1 MNELVR
7 IPEQDDAP
15 DATDTDLIATIK
27 ASAKEA
33 REARRDWLTEAQECY
48 DFVAGHQWTDTELQA
63 LKDQLRPPVVFNLV
77 APVIN
82 VVAGLEVTNRQE
94 VKYLP
99 RELGDSGA
107 NEVLTGA
114 AEWTRDECNAE
125 DEESEAFLDM
135 AITGEGWTD
144 TRLDY
149 EYDADGSIL
158 TDRVDPMEILPDPN
172 AKKKNY
178 KDSEYLVREKMVL
191 VSWLQDTW
199 PEKAD
204 EIDVASEATG
214 DGDEFAG
221 ESPHLNV
228 VGDQYRSPGSK
239 AYGAQGGKR
248 RELKLTEYQ
257 YKKRV
262 PYFRIQDPISGEMKE
277 FTVEQHTQI
286 QQRAQAV
293 MGTKL
298 KSVRQT
304 KCIYHR
310 AFAVGDVLLENM
322 ECPDPTSF
330 TYKAMTAKRD
340 KKNRCWY
347 GIVRGMLDPQRWTN
361 KFFSQSMHI
370 LNVNAKGG
378 VVYEEGAVGDAKEF
392 EKSWAHPS
400 MPTKVAAGALV
411 AGKIQPK
418 QPPAFPPQLDKLL
431 DFSVNNIYRTSG
443 VSPEMLGA
451 VDREQA
457 AVLEYQRKQAGV
469 TILATLFDA
478 LRKYRKEQGK
488 TLLYLI
494 QTYLSDGRL
503 VRIVGQA
510 GMQYVPLTKQD
521 GAARYD
527 VIIDE
532 SPSSPNQ
539 KEKTWAIIQGL
550 LPLWIKTGQSI
561 PQEFYDYLPLPQS
574 LIDSMKKP
582 DPEKIKEAQQAKEM
596 AIREKQA
603 DIGKT
608 EAEAKK
614 AEAEAL
620 AKITDAG
627 LKKSQIAGQQQEQ
640 EAKLITDTIRT
651 NREMD
656 LKDQAARRAAALEVW
671 KAEQKA
677 ALDARIANFNA
688 SLQQNQARGEMELK
702 RETANTDMSIAKDK
716 LAGEQ
721 EAKGIKDVRENKA
734 LQGELQKKVDFLN
747 EQLKGLREDINTP
760 DEIIRDEKG
769 RVKGKRK
776 ARKAA

>member
-1 MNELVR
+1 VNELVR
-7 IPEQDDAP
+7 LAEPEDAP
-15 DATDTDLIATIK
+15 DATETDLIATIK
-27 ASAKEA
+27 AAVKEA
-33 REARRDWLTEAQECY
+33 REARRDWLTEAQRCY
-48 DFVAGHQWTDTELQA
+48 DFVAGHQWTDEELQA
-63 LKDQLRPPVVFNLV
+63 LKDQLRPSVVFNLV
-77 APVIN
+77 EPVIN

-99 RELGDSGA
+99 RTLDDAGP

-114 AEWTRDECNAE
+114 AEWTRDECDAE

-135 AITGEGWTD
+135 ATCGEGWTD

-149 EYDADGSIL
+149 EYDPDGGIL
-158 TDRVDPMEILPDPN
+158 TDRVDAMEMLPDPN
-172 AKKKNY
+172 SKKKNY
-178 KDSEYLVREKMVL
+178 KDAEFLVREKMVL
-191 VSWLQDTW
+191 VSWLEDTW

-204 EIDVASEATG
+204 EIDVAATTTE
-214 DGDEFAG
+214 DSQAEG
-221 ESPHLNV
+221 ETHLNV
-228 VGDQYRSPGSK
+228 VGDQYRSPGTK
-239 AYGAQGGKR
+239 AYGTTGGKR
-248 RELKLTEYQ
+248 REMKLTEYQ

-262 PYFRIQDPISGEMKE
+262 PYYRIQDPTTGEMAE
-277 FTVEQHTQI
+277 FTVEQHDQL
-286 QQRAQAV
+286 QQRAQALL
-293 MGTKL
+293 GTRL
-298 KSVRQT
+298 KSIRQT
-304 KCIYHR
+304 KCVYHR
-310 AFAVGDVLLENM
+310 AFAVGDVLLENR
-322 ECPDPTSF
+322 ECPDPGSF

-340 KKNRCWY
+340 KKKKCWY
-347 GIVRGMLDPQRWTN
+347 GLVRGMIDPQQWTN
-361 KFFSQSMHI
+361 KFVSQSMHI
-370 LNVNAKGG
+370 LNSNAKGG

-392 EKSWAHPS
+392 EQSWAHPS
-400 MPTKVAAGALV
+400 KPTKVAAGALT
-411 AGKIQPK
+411 GGRIQPK

-431 DFSVNNIYRTSG
+431 EFSVGNIYRTSG

-478 LRKYRKEQGK
+478 LRKYRKEQGR

-503 VRIVGQA
+503 VRIVGEA
-510 GMQYVPLTKQD
+510 GMKYVPLTKQD
-521 GAARYD
+521 GTAKYD

-539 KEKTWAIIQGL
+539 KEKTWSIIQGL

-574 LIDSMKKP
+574 LIDKMKQP
-582 DPEKIKEAQQAKEM
+582 DPQKQQEAQQAKEM

-603 DIGKT
+603 EIGKT

-627 LKKSQIAGQQQEQ
+627 LKKAEIQGQDQQAQ
-640 EAKLITDTIRT
+640 NKLVSDTIRVQ
-651 NREMD
+651 READ
-656 LKDQAARRAAALEVW
+656 LKAWQAQQDAALEAW

-688 SLQQNQARGEMELK
+688 SLQRNQVAGEMELK
-702 RETANTDMSIAKDK
+702 RETAKTEGEIAKEK

-721 EAKGIKDVRENKA
+721 EAKGIKDIRANKE

-760 DEIIRDEKG
+760 DEILRDAKG
-769 RVKGKRK
+769 KVTGKRK
-776 ARKAA
+776 VRKTA